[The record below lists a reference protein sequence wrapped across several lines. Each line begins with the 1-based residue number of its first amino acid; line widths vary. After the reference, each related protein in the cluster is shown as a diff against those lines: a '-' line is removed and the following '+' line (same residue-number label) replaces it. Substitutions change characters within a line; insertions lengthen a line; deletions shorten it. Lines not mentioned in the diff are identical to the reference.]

1 MRKLSSVNRANVWA
15 ANRCS
20 GFDKL
25 DPQCAIEA
33 GWAMFVGPQ
42 PRKGMRAVPKIAGGS
57 Q

>member
-1 MRKLSSVNRANVWA
+1 MWA